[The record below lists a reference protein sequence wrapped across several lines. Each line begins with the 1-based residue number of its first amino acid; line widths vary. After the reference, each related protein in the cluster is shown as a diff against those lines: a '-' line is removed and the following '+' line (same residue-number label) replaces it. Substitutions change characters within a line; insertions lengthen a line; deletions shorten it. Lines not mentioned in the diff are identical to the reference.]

1 MKSILIFALLAAGVW
16 LSGCAS
22 DRDRLVLDPV
32 GPGPPQSLF
41 ASSSA
46 GTLIVYSAYDTGAN
60 WNARDPDLPAHSD
73 YKIFSRDGDLLRLV
87 HNDSG
92 AILPAPAPVKLP
104 AGKYRVVA
112 SANGYGRV
120 TVTLVI
126 QPRQITVLHLE
137 GGGSWSSEADFNQ
150 TNTVR
155 LPDGQVVGWR
165 AAL

>member
-1 MKSILIFALLAAGVW
+1 MVAFAVW

-32 GPGPPQSLF
+32 GPGSPQRLP

-60 WNARDPDLPAHSD
+60 WNGRDPDLPKHSD
-73 YKIFSRDGDLLRLV
+73 YKIFSRDGNLLRAV
-87 HNDSG
+87 HNDAD
-92 AILPAPAPVKLP
+92 AILLAPAPVKLP

-112 SANGYGRV
+112 NANGYGRV
-120 TVTLVI
+120 TVPLVI
-126 QPRQITVLHLE
+126 QAHQVTVLHLE
-137 GGGSWSSEADFNQ
+137 GGGVWSGEANFNQ

-155 LPDGQVVGWR
+155 LPDGQIVGWR
-165 AAL
+165 AAS